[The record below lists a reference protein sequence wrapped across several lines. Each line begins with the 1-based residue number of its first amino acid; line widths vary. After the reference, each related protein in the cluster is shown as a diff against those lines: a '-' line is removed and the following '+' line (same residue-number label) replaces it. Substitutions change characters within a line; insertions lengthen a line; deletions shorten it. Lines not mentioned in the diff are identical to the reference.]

1 MIRYE
6 EITRK
11 IRTLET
17 QRIRNEERIRHY
29 MEQNSSITSKL
40 KILIQKKEVMEKMDA
55 ELAEIMNTQQ
65 KGKWFLW
72 FFLYMTDDRSTDIH
86 LIHDLLTCLHEG
98 VAFHSNKI
106 IQGRCAAFLL

>member
-29 MEQNSSITSKL
+29 TEQNSSITTKL
-40 KILIQKKEVMEKMDA
+40 KILLQKKEMIEKMDA

-65 KGKWFLW
+65 N
-72 FFLYMTDDRSTDIH
+72 
-86 LIHDLLTCLHEG
+86 
-98 VAFHSNKI
+98 NKEN
-106 IQGRCAAFLL
+106 

>member
-17 QRIRNEERIRHY
+17 QKIRNEERIRHY
-29 MEQNSSITSKL
+29 TEQNSSITSKL

-65 KGKWFLW
+65 NNN
-72 FFLYMTDDRSTDIH
+72 
-86 LIHDLLTCLHEG
+86 E
-98 VAFHSNKI
+98 N
-106 IQGRCAAFLL
+106 